1 MYKCIQIHILHIIT
15 HIWTNVMY
23 TDMCMYE
30 GCVVPETANIW
41 SDACYS

>member
-1 MYKCIQIHILHIIT
+1 MYKCIQIHIDIT
-15 HIWTNVMY
+15 HYY
-23 TDMCMYE
+23 TYMDKCYVYE